1 MKYLKTFEN
10 KSIDE
15 EIELLNDL
23 LNENPLHTDNDF
35 YIFIGKDDFKE
46 NKDGSYRKTL
56 EIERMIKIEADQSSI
71 GAMKGL
77 ALRCKFQIDST
88 LYHIWLPK
96 EFENEIANNGSN
108 QIDDRLVDLINKY
121 KNTGSDTQGKQI
133 LNIVKDRR
141 NKIKKYNL

>member
-1 MKYLKTFEN
+1 MVWKKT
-10 KSIDE
+10 I
-15 EIELLNDL
+15 I
-23 LNENPLHTDNDF
+23 ENPLHEDNDF
-35 YIFIGKDDFKE
+35 YIFIGRDDFKE
-46 NKDGSYRKTL
+46 NKDGSYKKTL

-71 GAMKGL
+71 CAMKGL
-77 ALRCKFQIDST
+77 ELRCRFQMNST

-96 EFENEIANNGSN
+96 EFENDIANKDSD
-108 QIDDRLVDLINKY
+108 QIDEWLVDLINKY